1 MTSRFQFILAAAFGS
16 LIGLLGV
23 AGFESFRRANQIYEE
38 ISYLHESY
46 RRGEQVLGQVQADIH
61 LAGVLV
67 RDYLLD
73 PSQITGQLY
82 REKLISVREGMQDQF
97 DALQKM
103 IGAEDAGR
111 LSELRAEVDAY
122 WSSVNPLFEWSP
134 QEKSAF
140 SAYFLRKVVLP
151 RRDAALKLAVEIGRL
166 HQAQISRQRAS
177 IDAKQEQ
184 FRSDLGRLLALAMS
198 LGLAVALA
206 SMVRLYRLERQAENS
221 RRRTEKAEQEL
232 RRLSQQLVRGQEEER
247 KAISRELH
255 DQVGQMLTALRMEI
269 GTLQQLREADETQF
283 RAHAQEAKKLS
294 EETLRAVRDMAM
306 GLRPSMLDD
315 LGLGPALEWQAREFS
330 RRFGVPVSVQLE
342 GDLDTVGERQR
353 TCIYRVVQEAL
364 TNCARH
370 AGATEIRIT
379 ARGEPHR
386 VSLQIQDNGAGF
398 DLNNPKR
405 KGLGLIGIQERV
417 RELEGSVKILA
428 QPGKGTVLAVDLP
441 AAREVVT

>member
-1 MTSRFQFILAAAFGS
+1 MTSRFQLILAAAFGS
-16 LIGLLGV
+16 LIVLLGV
-23 AGFESFRRANQIYEE
+23 AGFESFRRANQIYDE

-46 RRGEQVLGQVQADIH
+46 RKGEQVLGQVQADIH

-73 PSQITGQLY
+73 PSQIAAQLY
-82 REKLISVREGMQDQF
+82 REKLIAVREGMQDQF
-97 DALQKM
+97 DELQKM
-103 IGAEDAGR
+103 ISAEDAGR

-122 WSSVNPLFEWSP
+122 WDSVNPLFEWSP

-140 SAYFLRKVVLP
+140 SAHFLRRVVLP
-151 RRDAALKLAVEIGRL
+151 RRDAALKLAAEIGRL

-177 IDAKQEQ
+177 IDAAQQQ

-206 SMVRLYRLERQAENS
+206 SMVRLSRLERQAESS
-221 RRRTEKAEQEL
+221 RRRTERAEQEL

-269 GTLQQLREADETQF
+269 GTLQQLRNGDEAQF
-283 RAHAQEAKKLS
+283 RAHVQEAKTLS
-294 EETLRAVRDMAM
+294 EDTLRAVRDLAM

-364 TNCARH
+364 TNCAKH
-370 AGATEIRIT
+370 AHATEIRI
-379 ARGEPHR
+379 AAHGEPDR

-398 DLNNPKR
+398 ELNNPKR

-417 RELEGSVKILA
+417 RELEGTVQILA

-441 AAREVVT
+441 AAREVVR